1 MLGIVCGGRFGLFS
15 SSYAPQLP
23 RTLIREPNQSY
34 PFAQSC
40 NYSSTSEEVCY
51 IYPTCVPIL
60 CRLRQLFPSHWNY
73 RSSPQL
79 RLPFRPL
86 NHPLLWNGELFLS
99 QESISLRMY
108 HLFNP
113 HSRPHSQA
121 PLVLSHYL
129 PKVSED
135 ETLSADEIGNRIIS
149 HLTLPSSMQAG
160 MKYEK
165 GALKLLLS
173 YGLSF
178 KVIPETDRDKYLFD
192 SVTSKEYL
200 DRKRIVMTPKKVLV
214 DYGSPNMAK
223 GDWCL
228 GSFSYLRAACRSPS
242 ILCSRSCNYVIIE
255 APGWL
260 ILLPY
265 CELTP
270 RERCF
275 HSKSCWWFRETS
287 WLGNWGDEGSK
298 SCLLEKS
305 HGWKRYRGKSFLS
318 FLIISGTWKPIPVC
332 KRLVNTLCVCEGTK
346 ARIWNTLIC
355 RKSRLRILIFL

>member
-1 MLGIVCGGRFGLFS
+1 
-15 SSYAPQLP
+15 
-23 RTLIREPNQSY
+23 
-34 PFAQSC
+34 
-40 NYSSTSEEVCY
+40 
-51 IYPTCVPIL
+51 
-60 CRLRQLFPSHWNY
+60 
-73 RSSPQL
+73 
-79 RLPFRPL
+79 
-86 NHPLLWNGELFLS
+86 
-99 QESISLRMY
+99 MY

-223 GDWCL
+223 GD
-228 GSFSYLRAACRSPS
+228 
-242 ILCSRSCNYVIIE
+242 
-255 APGWL
+255 
-260 ILLPY
+260 
-265 CELTP
+265 
-270 RERCF
+270 
-275 HSKSCWWFRETS
+275 
-287 WLGNWGDEGSK
+287 
-298 SCLLEKS
+298 
-305 HGWKRYRGKSFLS
+305 
-318 FLIISGTWKPIPVC
+318 
-332 KRLVNTLCVCEGTK
+332 
-346 ARIWNTLIC
+346 
-355 RKSRLRILIFL
+355 